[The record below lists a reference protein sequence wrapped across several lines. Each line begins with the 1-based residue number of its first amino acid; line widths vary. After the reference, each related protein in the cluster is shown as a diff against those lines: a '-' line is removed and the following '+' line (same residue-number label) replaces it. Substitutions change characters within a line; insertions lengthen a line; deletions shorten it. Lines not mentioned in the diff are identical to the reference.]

1 MGTESNS
8 NMIETRCVDPYS
20 TAREERER
28 EAEKSEERSGSVRIS
43 VDVLM
48 GRKGGRQTKEA
59 EEETAKSPCMVQPD
73 LS

>member
-28 EAEKSEERSGSVRIS
+28 EAEKSEERRGV
-43 VDVLM
+43 
-48 GRKGGRQTKEA
+48 GR
-59 EEETAKSPCMVQPD
+59 C
-73 LS
+73 